1 AITTVPAI
9 VAVPFH
15 HLGIR
20 AIPLVDAAPAVL
32 MLVWPEGAATPLV
45 EDLAALAR
53 EIHAAGYPAR
63 S

>member
-1 AITTVPAI
+1 VPAI

-32 MLVWPEGAATPLV
+32 MLVWPEGAGTPLV
-45 EDLAALAR
+45 EALATLAR
-53 EIHAAGYPAR
+53 EIYEAGDPAR
-63 S
+63 R